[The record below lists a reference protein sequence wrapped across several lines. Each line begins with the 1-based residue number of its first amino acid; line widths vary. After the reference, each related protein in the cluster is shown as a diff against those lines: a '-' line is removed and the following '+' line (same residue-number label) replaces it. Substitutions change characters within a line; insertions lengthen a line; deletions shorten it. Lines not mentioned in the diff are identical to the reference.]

1 MSEHK
6 IRPIEARW
14 KNYLDQAVHPDAEK
28 FQIDETEK
36 AFYAGAQTMYK
47 FIVGETLLVDADPVL
62 DEAFKLEVL
71 EAELHEFGE
80 RFAPIN
86 GES

>member
-1 MSEHK
+1 MTDNK
-6 IRPIEARW
+6 IRPIAARW

-47 FIVGETLLVDADPVL
+47 FITAERLTDAPEII
-62 DEAFKLEVL
+62 DEALKMDILQE
-71 EAELHEFGE
+71 ELHEFGE
-80 RFAPIN
+80 RFKPEN
-86 GES
+86 GEP